1 MGQADLTSTSA
12 TACAFWRN
20 KLNKP
25 MCRKTTTDLVF
36 DGEELIRRLEG
47 FAKHVCGERPLTLRT
62 ARLALPPPEKPLRPS
77 EVAALRAKLGVT
89 QAVFAALLNVPK
101 PTAISWE
108 SGARKPSGAAL
119 KLLRLATRHPELLA
133 V

>member
-1 MGQADLTSTSA
+1 M
-12 TACAFWRN
+12 
-20 KLNKP
+20 KKP
-25 MCRKTTTDLVF
+25 MRRKTTTEIEF

-47 FAKHVCGERPLTLRT
+47 FAKHVRGEEPLTLRT
-62 ARLALPPPEKPLRPS
+62 TRLALPPPEKPLKPS
-77 EVAALRAKLGVT
+77 EVAALREKLGVS

-119 KLLRLATRHPELLA
+119 KLLRLATRHPEWLA
-133 V
+133 A

>member
-1 MGQADLTSTSA
+1 MNDCGRASNPAVRPEFFVARLNSA
-12 TACAFWRN
+12 IE
-20 KLNKP
+20 
-25 MCRKTTTDLVF
+25 F

-47 FAKHVCGERPLTLRT
+47 FTRHARGEKPLTLRT
-62 ARLALPPPEKPLRPS
+62 TRLALPPPEKPLRPS
-77 EVAALRAKLGVT
+77 EVTALREKLGISP
-89 QAVFAALLNVPK
+89 AAFAALLNVPK

-133 V
+133 A